1 MASCVQLCVE
11 DLVQLSRSFAYHLLV
26 VYLGVL
32 LAVFEADAVPLH
44 ELHPIIV
51 VKGHLFLLGRRQLG
65 VQIPFGVPSEDLS
78 CIEHLLC
85 LLLLDEFVEFDRLV

>member
-1 MASCVQLCVE
+1 MASSVQLCVE
-11 DLVQLSRSFAYHLLV
+11 DLVKLSRSFADHLLV

-32 LAVFEADAVPLH
+32 FAVFEADAVPLH

-65 VQIPFGVPSEDLS
+65 VEISFGVSSKNLSRVEDLLS
-78 CIEHLLC
+78 